1 MLSAPSSSGWFRS
14 GPVCRW
20 SPLAGLRARVPRPDA
35 ARRRVRPVTRVAG
48 AGRVAVRLAGSVR
61 PGCLRIR
68 VCAPSLRGRAVQGDD
83 RAPHGWPSG
92 LQSAQ
97 PSLPPATGF
106 RDRGGRRGS
115 CTAPFRYTC
124 GSVRAAPAFHPRTGS
139 GPGPRR
145 LRGAEAEPPITTP
158 WPVPCASTRTSWV
171 RKRRFCVGGAGK
183 ADWSARR
190 IGVLPATERGSPT
203 VIKCS
208 QLSVLP
214 SRFGCM
220 RTSARAESAG
230 HARYTFRVRVS
241 KTARGALEAEWDRC
255 RWLWNE
261 CVAKSKAMYLHNKAT
276 GGSAGRCSSRTCCRR
291 RLPARRGCVRVHAFL
306 FSS

>member
-1 MLSAPSSSGWFRS
+1 MTGPPRLAERPAVRAAVPPSSHRFPRSRRTARLLHRALPIHLRICPGGTCDSPSNRIRPKASAP
-14 GPVCRW
+14 
-20 SPLAGLRARVPRPDA
+20 
-35 ARRRVRPVTRVAG
+35 ARRR
-48 AGRVAVRLAGSVR
+48 
-61 PGCLRIR
+61 
-68 VCAPSLRGRAVQGDD
+68 
-83 RAPHGWPSG
+83 SG
-92 LQSAQ
+92 
-97 PSLPPATGF
+97 T
-106 RDRGGRRGS
+106 
-115 CTAPFRYTC
+115 
-124 GSVRAAPAFHPRTGS
+124 
-139 GPGPRR
+139 
-145 LRGAEAEPPITTP
+145 PITTP

-171 RKRRFCVGGAGK
+171 RKRSFCVGGAGK

-190 IGVLPATERGSPT
+190 IGVLPTTGRGSPT

-220 RTSARAESAG
+220 RTSARAEGAG

-306 FSS
+306 FSVLLRRTPGVHPREESHPVVAMRSIAAAMGAERTQETGPQRPARNVYCSNAGTSGGG